1 MSSNLATKLREGTK
15 KAHTAAENMGFIKC
29 FLKGVVEKSSYRKL
43 AANFYFVYSAMEEEI
58 ERHRQHPVIS
68 KIYFPELNRK
78 ATLEQD
84 LHYYYGGNWR
94 EQISASP
101 ACQEYVARIHEVSET
116 APELLVAHSY
126 TRYIGDLSGG
136 QILKNIAQR
145 AMNLSEGEGTAFYEF
160 DSIPDEKQFK
170 AKYRQNLDEMPIDDA
185 TADRI
190 VEEANDAFGLNMK
203 MFQELEGN
211 LVKAIGQMLF
221 NSLTRRRVRGSTD
234 TGLAATAE

>member
-29 FLKGVVEKSSYRKL
+29 FLRGVVEKTSYRKL
-43 AANFYFVYSAMEEEI
+43 ASNFYFVYSAMEEEL
-58 ERHRQHPVIS
+58 ERHRQHPVLS

-84 LHYYYGGNWR
+84 LHYYYGSNWR
-94 EQISASP
+94 EQVTLSP
-101 ACQEYVARIHEVSET
+101 AGKVYVDRIREISET

-145 AMNLSEGEGTAFYEF
+145 AMNLNEGEGTAFYEF
-160 DSIPDEKQFK
+160 EDISDEKAFK
-170 AKYRQNLDEMPIDDA
+170 AKYRQRLDEMPIDEA

-190 VEEANDAFGLNMK
+190 VEEANDAFGLNME
-203 MFQELEGN
+203 MFKELEGN
-211 LVKAIGQMLF
+211 LIKAIGQMLF
-221 NSLTRRRVRGSTD
+221 NSLTRRRARGSTE
-234 TGLAATAE
+234 LATAE